1 METSNSNLTKMK
13 KTMISAF
20 VACTTLCGCNNANTT
35 VNEQSANIVGEWSI
49 VEAMGKSTDS
59 TETAPF
65 IHFTDSGTVS
75 GHASVNTFFGQYTQS
90 GDSIFL
96 EQVGITSMM
105 GHDMDTE
112 MAVTSA
118 LAQWVTLEAE
128 DSMLYAKDK
137 DGQVVMT
144 MKRN

>member
-1 METSNSNLTKMK
+1 MK
-13 KTMISAF
+13 KTLFTALVAF
-20 VACTTLCGCNNANTT
+20 TAFCSCTDGNGTGNTAEPNVT
-35 VNEQSANIVGEWSI
+35 GKWAI
-49 VEAMGKSTDS
+49 VEANGLSTS
-59 TETAPF
+59 CAETAPF
-65 IHFTDSGTVS
+65 IQFCDSGMVN

-105 GHDMDTE
+105 GHDMETE
-112 MAVTSA
+112 MAITSA